1 MEKKGDVFT
10 SPIEFAIEKTLKTLG
25 SSEDDRIIEEGLKRS
40 SKMWEAIRVR
50 GLSICG
56 MTYEQFCEQFEE
68 KKNVIFMSDS
78 ELENYNKAVKI
89 MDVLNE

>member
-1 MEKKGDVFT
+1 MTNGDIFT
-10 SPIEFAIEKTLKTLG
+10 SPIEFAAKRTLETLG
-25 SSEDDRIIEEGLKRS
+25 DFEEDRIIKESLKRS
-40 SKMWEAIRVR
+40 EKMWEAIRVY

-56 MTYEQFCEQFEE
+56 MTYEQFCRQFEE

-78 ELENYNKAVKI
+78 ELKNYNKAIKI